1 MKDFKRVY
9 TMFEGGDVKA
19 TGKPETF
26 MPQQRVKIVRKVIAG
41 DEDEED
47 KFEVAFTNYGHAI
60 VDGCDLH
67 PHPDAMAT
75 NVELFEHIAN
85 NGRTAMTQAFMI
97 DAIGKVADAVVA
109 SADKVK
115 ADMEGTMI
123 SGDLWVETAKEIQ
136 AALKARS

>member
-9 TMFEGGDVKA
+9 TMFEGREVIIKGR
-19 TGKPETF
+19 EQF
-26 MPQQRVKIVRKVIAG
+26 IPQQRVKIVRMVNMG
-41 DEDEED
+41 DAEDEGQFVVE
-47 KFEVAFTNYGHAI
+47 FTNLGTAV

-67 PHPDAMAT
+67 PHPVAPAT

-123 SGDLWVETAKEIQ
+123 SGELWVDTAKEIQ
-136 AALKARS
+136 AALAARS